1 VCVCV
6 CVSGGGLRVEMSSPR
21 KRNSSLRAPLSSTPA
36 HKNNNNDAHDDAH
49 DDDDNKKKKTSSI
62 PVHQSEETLRVE
74 GEGGKTK
81 LVPSNNDMKA
91 TSLSL
96 SSSPSGTS
104 KRDDN
109 EKADDGERPREKSKL
124 HEELLEIHNCYNA
137 NCLALEADP
146 VKKDNWQRSKKYP
159 GEVLC
164 INCSI
169 EEKRQ
174 IAEEKNMARDKKHT
188 VELATRRVD
197 DAKDDD
203 NIEILDADEENEKK
217 MRVLKEKN
225 KSRNKPQWLK
235 DWCSTK
241 SGLGKRSKFKV
252 YSYGELFSPQKSRK
266 LSTKYLETVEENMET
281 YSTNPRFIRL
291 SSLPKQVHFADN
303 KPKKRKR
310 EVVIHKIPRRATPR
324 KVTVSQLMDAKLI
337 CAGSDVLSM
346 KYLGKEYKASIT
358 NDRQIAF
365 QGKYYRGPASFCMA
379 VKRMQSPEIKFS
391 SPWVSIKYTD
401 QRGSLTLDS
410 LREKFLSDC
419 EQAKLSKN
427 EMSLDSLPDQEIE
440 MTMNEAL
447 EIAINHRA
455 GSLLNTGT
463 STMKKKKNTVRP
475 KSNFYKRWFP
485 ELDLRG

>member
-1 VCVCV
+1 
-6 CVSGGGLRVEMSSPR
+6 
-21 KRNSSLRAPLSSTPA
+21 
-36 HKNNNNDAHDDAH
+36 
-49 DDDDNKKKKTSSI
+49 
-62 PVHQSEETLRVE
+62 
-74 GEGGKTK
+74 
-81 LVPSNNDMKA
+81 
-91 TSLSL
+91 
-96 SSSPSGTS
+96 
-104 KRDDN
+104 
-109 EKADDGERPREKSKL
+109 
-124 HEELLEIHNCYNA
+124 
-137 NCLALEADP
+137 
-146 VKKDNWQRSKKYP
+146 
-159 GEVLC
+159 
-164 INCSI
+164 
-169 EEKRQ
+169 
-174 IAEEKNMARDKKHT
+174 MARDKKHT
-188 VELATRRVD
+188 IELATRRVD
-197 DAKDDD
+197 DAKDDY
-203 NIEILDADEENEKK
+203 NIEILDEGKEKK
-217 MRVLKEKN
+217 KRVLKEKN

-241 SGLGKRSKFKV
+241 CGLGKRSKFKV
-252 YSYGELFSPQKSRK
+252 YSYGELFSKNPRK
-266 LSTKYLETVEENMET
+266 LSTKYLETVEESMET
-281 YSTNPRFIRL
+281 DSTNPRFIRL

-310 EVVIHKIPRRATPR
+310 EVVIHKIPSRATPR

-391 SPWVSIKYTD
+391 SPWTSIKYTD

-410 LREKFLSDC
+410 LRAKFLRDC

-427 EMSLDSLPDQEIE
+427 EMSLDSLPDQEIV
-440 MTMNEAL
+440 MTVNEAL

-463 STMKKKKNTVRP
+463 STKKKKNTVRP
-475 KSNFYKRWFP
+475 KSNFYKRFGFT